1 MRYTFPLFAL
11 LVIASILSPA
21 ETKKLHEERSQLA
34 SVRLG
39 PNNVLTD
46 VACDQDGDTFFTVW
60 DPATEEPADRPL
72 LMLDSAGKLKA
83 RFKSSRKTLALSSY
97 EDHWEPTALLPSGGV
112 ARLVWSRDTL
122 RLAVFSR
129 DGNLQSWV
137 QLDPPAIIPYQIAVF
152 PSGAFLLSGL
162 RGGYKS
168 FTALY
173 DKSGHLEKTLSLPD
187 DSEIDSAARVG
198 DSRYSR
204 SPMSGNRAISSGR
217 ARLGE
222 DGNVYLMR
230 RTSPAIVYV
239 ISPSGEI
246 LRRLQIE
253 PAETSQLP
261 LEMQIAGG
269 RLALEFSLSC
279 SGDRC
284 EGTNFTVADAMTGR
298 KISDYAVEN
307 SYGVFSCYNANP
319 EHFSFLIVTDGH
331 QLKLTKA
338 IAK

>member
-1 MRYTFPLFAL
+1 MRYTTPLFAF

-21 ETKKLHEERSQLA
+21 ETKKLHEERNQVA

-39 PNNVLTD
+39 TNNVLTD
-46 VACDQDGDTFFTVW
+46 VACDKDGDTFFTVW
-60 DPATEEPADRPL
+60 DPATEEPADSPL
-72 LMLDSAGKLKA
+72 LMLDSAGNLKG

-112 ARLVWSRDTL
+112 ARLVWSKDTL
-122 RLAVFSR
+122 RLGVFSV
-129 DGNLQSWV
+129 DGNLQSRV
-137 QLDPPAIIPYQIAVF
+137 QLDAPAITPYQVAVF
-152 PSGAFLLSGL
+152 PSGAFLVSGL

-173 DKSGHLEKTLSLPD
+173 DKSGHLEKTLYLPD
-187 DSEIDSAARVG
+187 DSEIDSAAKVG

-204 SPMSGNRAISSGR
+204 SPMAGNRAISSGR

-246 LRRLQIE
+246 LRRLRIE
-253 PAETSQLP
+253 PAEAGQLP

-298 KISDYAVEN
+298 TIIDYAVEN
-307 SYGVFSCYNANP
+307 SHGVFSCYNANP
-319 EHFSFLIVTDGH
+319 ERFNFLTITDGH
-331 QLKLTKA
+331 QLKLTEA